1 MDIGELRQMLDRAGQ
16 AHVLNFWD
24 ELDSEQQRE
33 LQAELQA
40 LNVEE
45 LNVVFRKAMD
55 SFQQAARHE
64 KVDARMEPVPRQVLG
79 SATRDQ
85 DQLQAWE
92 SEGSSLA
99 QALTAR
105 CFLGASCRPRVSIS
119 STLPDARG
127 RCQPWSSRSAALL
140 TCPSLPAWFFWAG
153 ACSILP
159 PCRQPV
165 PSVCHVLSLGA
176 PIWTPVLHVGV
187 IVWLSICLS
196 IHFCCLLRR
205 RPLLFLGFSSCSFTL
220 QNSLSSHRLLSPASV
235 SPCFPWPISWEWI
248 RTHRVPKMPLGPAS
262 RRGHRKR
269 FTPFSSL
276 PLSFPLCLFFPPS
289 LLHLPS
295 TWGTIRGGPVRPR
308 AGHTYYL
315 SSMSGHFSL
324 WSMLSLT

>member
-1 MDIGELRQMLDRAGQ
+1 MSLLSQPDLFPGSLPGAMDIAELRQMLDRAGQ

-24 ELDSEQQRE
+24 ELDSVQQRE

-105 CFLGASCRPRVSIS
+105 CFLGASCPPRVSIS

-127 RCQPWSSRSAALL
+127 RCQP
-140 TCPSLPAWFFWAG
+140 
-153 ACSILP
+153 
-159 PCRQPV
+159 
-165 PSVCHVLSLGA
+165 
-176 PIWTPVLHVGV
+176 
-187 IVWLSICLS
+187 
-196 IHFCCLLRR
+196 
-205 RPLLFLGFSSCSFTL
+205 
-220 QNSLSSHRLLSPASV
+220 
-235 SPCFPWPISWEWI
+235 
-248 RTHRVPKMPLGPAS
+248 
-262 RRGHRKR
+262 
-269 FTPFSSL
+269 
-276 PLSFPLCLFFPPS
+276 
-289 LLHLPS
+289 
-295 TWGTIRGGPVRPR
+295 
-308 AGHTYYL
+308 
-315 SSMSGHFSL
+315 
-324 WSMLSLT
+324 